1 MELLRE
7 RAGLTGVK
15 KGKRRNDDDDLERA
29 IQERDERE
37 RGQARDPE
45 RAAEAGPSTLTSA
58 SGHINL
64 FEDLERVSHSSVDM
78 DVLVSGAL
86 MHGCDVRRRT
96 RSRWC
101 PCARQRRERANRPQ
115 RVRTASRSHRPRRT

>member
-15 KGKRRNDDDDLERA
+15 KGKQRNNDDDLERA
-29 IQERDERE
+29 FQERDERE
-37 RGQARDPE
+37 RGEARDPE

-64 FEDLERVSHSSVDM
+64 FEDLERVSPHAPSPSQCA
-78 DVLVSGAL
+78 SR
-86 MHGCDVRRRT
+86 HRRH
-96 RSRWC
+96 
-101 PCARQRRERANRPQ
+101 
-115 RVRTASRSHRPRRT
+115 TASRIHPGCA